1 MCAGVATTCLNQW
14 DCNVSFLMDRV
25 RYVGSRP
32 TVTVTQRVTSAP
44 ACWLAYIAAHA
55 SASHRSE
62 MRWRD
67 AEMQLNNILASF
79 LPCARTVLFTCC
91 PMSTHYNTKHV
102 TNITTKRSVLI
113 GHDKVKFWVA
123 ESSGAWLYKQVNGL
137 RSTLSLCLPR
147 LLTMIHQA
155 WSNDPAN
162 RLKPEHPH
170 TWDDKLHSFHCDAV
184 DKVVRCKT
192 CSYHAFVSPIPTNI
206 AKVTW
211 HQCDKPAKCSIC
223 FRHFS
228 LICTRHAIFTHFHYE
243 CGTPQSP
250 QLKMSTFEVKSVEV
264 RSCAFRRRAQW
275 STRLESS
282 SSLKNSISN
291 KVMR

>member
-32 TVTVTQRVTSAP
+32 TVTVTQSVTSAP
-44 ACWLAYIAAHA
+44 ACWLAYISAHA

-137 RSTLSLCLPR
+137 RSTLA
-147 LLTMIHQA
+147 MIHQA

-184 DKVVRCKT
+184 VKVVRCKT

-223 FRHFS
+223 FHHFS
-228 LICTRHAIFTHFHYE
+228 FIVTRNAIGMQYSLIFTMNAV
-243 CGTPQSP
+243 PLSWKWRLSRWSQW
-250 QLKMSTFEVKSVEV
+250 KSVVAPSVEG
-264 RSCAFRRRAQW
+264 RSDPRAW
-275 STRLESS
+275 RAAPHLR
-282 SSLKNSISN
+282 IPFPI
-291 KVMR
+291 R